1 MSILKKL
8 AKVLFIVAIT
18 SVIARYVI
26 VFNDSRLS
34 GERAPYIQMLTP
46 DSVVIR
52 WITTQNQ
59 LGIIRFSDDHQY
71 LSQIKLEASSTK
83 NHTIKLSNLK
93 PATKYYYQTG
103 EVGSS
108 QKVDTLHQWFYTPPL
123 VITPTRVWV
132 IGDSGMA
139 GETLNQVRDAANDWM
154 RQQPRL
160 STTEEAS
167 IKPGLIDIWIALGDM
182 AYPSGTN
189 DEYQA
194 GLFDVFG
201 HLLANTAIWPV
212 YGHRDARR
220 WTYFS
225 LFDLPENAEAGG
237 IASHTENYYSMDY
250 SNIHLVMLDSQ
261 SSDRSVASDMVNW
274 LKRDLASNKKT
285 WVIVA
290 FHHPPYAQDGHENSQ
305 QMRENV
311 LPVLEA
317 AGVDLVLS
325 SYNHNYQRS
334 FLLDC
339 AYQSSD
345 KFSSENIVSDGVDGK
360 NQHYLKPLQKT
371 PHQGT
376 IYVVAGS
383 ASMVDDNEVNNPLL
397 YTALAEA
404 GSMVIDIDK
413 DKLIAR
419 FINDKGEVRDEFS
432 ITKKADYKGTQQLC
446 ER

>member
-1 MSILKKL
+1 MLKTL
-8 AKVLFIVAIT
+8 VKVLLFVAVV
-18 SVIARYVI
+18 SVIARYAA
-26 VFNDSRLS
+26 VFNDSRLT

-52 WITTQNQ
+52 WITTENQ
-59 LGIIRFSDDHQY
+59 LGIIRFSDDYEY
-71 LSQIKLEASSTK
+71 LSQIKLEASPTK

-108 QKVDTLHQWFYTPPL
+108 QKVDTRHQWFYTPSL
-123 VITPTRVWV
+123 LTVSTRIWV

-139 GETLNQVRDAANDWM
+139 GETLESVRDTANSWM
-154 RQQPRL
+154 HQQPRL
-160 STTEEAS
+160 STIDDAVA
-167 IKPGLIDIWIALGDM
+167 KPGLIDIWISLGNM
-182 AYPSGTN
+182 AYPSGSN

-201 HLLANTAIWPV
+201 GLLANTVIWPV
-212 YGHRDARR
+212 YGQRDDRR
-220 WTYFS
+220 WAYFG
-225 LFDLPENAEAGG
+225 LFDLPENAEVGG
-237 IASHTENYYSMDY
+237 VASGTENYYSMDY
-250 SNIHLVMLDSQ
+250 SNIHFVMLDSQ
-261 SSDRSVASDMVNW
+261 SSDRSAAGDMVNW
-274 LKRDLASNKKT
+274 LQRDLASNKKT

-290 FHHPPYAQDGHENSQ
+290 FHHPPYAQGGHENSQ

-345 KFSSENIVSDGVDGK
+345 RFASENIVSNGIDGK
-360 NQHYLKPLQKT
+360 HQHYLKPLQKT

-376 IYVVAGS
+376 IYAVVGS
-383 ASMVDDNEVNNPLL
+383 SSMVDNDIVKNPVNHIALL
-397 YTALAEA
+397 EA
-404 GSMVIDIDK
+404 GSMVIDVDK
-413 DKLIAR
+413 HKLIAR
-419 FINDKGEVRDEFS
+419 FINVKGELRDEFS
-432 ITKKADYKGTQQLC
+432 ISKKADHKATEQGC